1 MSANSLRRFSLDEVR
16 AMKGETDWDHL
27 RNAGDYEGPE
37 EFPVDWDKAVLVEP
51 PNKQM
56 VSLRLDAD
64 VLEFFKSNGKG
75 YQTRMNAVLRA
86 YVQAQKVK
94 QP

>member
-1 MSANSLRRFSLDEVR
+1 MSVSNLKRMSLAELR
-16 AMKGETDWDHL
+16 ARKGETDWDHL
-27 RNAGDYEGPE
+27 RKAGDYDGPE

-51 PNKQM
+51 ANKQM

-64 VLEFFKSNGKG
+64 ILEFFKSNGKG

-86 YVQAQKVK
+86 YVQAQKVRR
-94 QP
+94 P